1 MIVKQIIETTGGEI
15 AVESEGEDQGSR
27 FIFNMPMSIYKE
39 DISTTEITKFLIK

>member
-27 FIFNMPMSIYKE
+27 FIFNMPMLLCKE
-39 DISTTEITKFLIK
+39 DICTTEIKKILTK